1 MKRRHATHNNGQS
14 HHTPLHH
21 CSTDLANY
29 MPPLLPH
36 PRCTRLSSSS
46 HRYSVHLSNARLN
59 QYSQSVIPFSGALW
73 NSLPASEA
81 HVNTCYKHF
90 YYFITEFDLVPQKEF
105 EPLKDMTAKICHD
118 TPEPA
123 VNSEPKK

>member
-1 MKRRHATHNNGQS
+1 MHSYENFLSLLATNIIIGI
-14 HHTPLHH
+14 
-21 CSTDLANY
+21 
-29 MPPLLPH
+29 LL
-36 PRCTRLSSSS
+36 L
-46 HRYSVHLSNARLN
+46 
-59 QYSQSVIPFSGALW
+59 Q
-73 NSLPASEA
+73 EA

-123 VNSEPKK
+123 MNSEPKK